1 MSRRI
6 QLSENH
12 TRSLSSS
19 LIVIEKSLIE
29 LEEML
34 MKENNFCCHA
44 QMKDINDEIVSTD
57 MSVIQE
63 AKRYICEL
71 AEKYGTSKEKISLK
85 RLINAKRAKIWEIL
99 TDILSKKSKG
109 YGTFP
114 KKYAE
119 EYDADINKL
128 IEITNKI
135 IC

>member
-1 MSRRI
+1 MSRKI

-19 LIVIEKSLIE
+19 LIVIEKSLVE
-29 LEEML
+29 LEEIL
-34 MKENNFCCHA
+34 MRQSSSCCSELI
-44 QMKDINDEIVSTD
+44 KDVNDEIISGNI
-57 MSVIQE
+57 SSIQE
-63 AKRYICEL
+63 AKRYISEL
-71 AEKYGTSKEKISLK
+71 AEKYGTSKEKISLQ